1 VTIAF
6 VLSASADRTAG
17 QTQPEKSWRLQD
29 REFGGISGLA
39 VSPDGKWVGT
49 AGIGVELWNAST
61 GKFIRWFRDHRK
73 GAFDMKPIDVG
84 VVGAV
89 VFSPDSKSLIS
100 AGSDGTVRV
109 NDTASGR
116 TKQVLKTGQARV
128 VGYPCPL
135 YSVAV
140 SRDGSLIAAGGYHG
154 GVEIWEAKTGKL
166 KHSFGGVKGKKDD
179 RPAPKPIPAAKLVRP
194 AVKWN
199 VELNLTLVGRAA
211 PPDNP
216 VWSLDFSADG
226 KRIAAGY
233 AYEVRVWDLT
243 ARKAHRKLDAGS
255 PAIFAPG
262 ERLITATKDS
272 VVIWNTAAWKRERV
286 LKGMLSPLALV
297 RRKSKTLL
305 AVSTSKPSV
314 ELVEI
319 PTGKIV
325 ASHRLKPS
333 AHPISA
339 ISASTEGRIFAAA
352 SDGDRGARI
361 FELGSASP
369 PH

>member
-1 VTIAF
+1 M
-6 VLSASADRTAG
+6 
-17 QTQPEKSWRLQD
+17 
-29 REFGGISGLA
+29 A